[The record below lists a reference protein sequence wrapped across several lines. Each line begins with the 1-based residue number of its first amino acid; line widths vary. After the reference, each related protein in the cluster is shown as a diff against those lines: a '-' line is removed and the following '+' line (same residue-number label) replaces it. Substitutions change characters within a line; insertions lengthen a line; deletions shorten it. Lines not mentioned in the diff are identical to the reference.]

1 MLRLLLEAGATVVAE
16 AAFQDNV
23 WTPNL
28 VPLTDIAHLR
38 IVQCH
43 TDPETARQR
52 MRVRSPS
59 RQAHA
64 DAEIITSPRYF
75 DDFVRVRLSVPSIA
89 VDTTSGYEPPIDRLV
104 AFVNSQ
110 TASATPFRR
119 AQKRPTGNGRDR
131 IGITTTASSAG
142 RSSPRSRP
150 TIRRTN
156 QVG

>member
-89 VDTTSGYEPPIDRLV
+89 VDTVFEDNGVPTSVDDELIDL
-104 AFVNSQ
+104 
-110 TASATPFRR
+110 
-119 AQKRPTGNGRDR
+119 
-131 IGITTTASSAG
+131 IGLG
-142 RSSPRSRP
+142 LEKFG
-150 TIRRTN
+150 
-156 QVG
+156 QD